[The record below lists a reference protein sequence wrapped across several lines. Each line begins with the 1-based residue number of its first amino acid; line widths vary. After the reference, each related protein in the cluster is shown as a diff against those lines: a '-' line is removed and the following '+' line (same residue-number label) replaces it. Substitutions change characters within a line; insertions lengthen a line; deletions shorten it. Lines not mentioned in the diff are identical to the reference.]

1 MALGASLIPGGNDT
15 LLLAAI
21 PSGTLSGLVAYL
33 VMSLTVL
40 VALQSAAWLGARAH
54 MKLAA

>member
-33 VMSLTVL
+33 VMSVTVL
-40 VALQSAAWLGARAH
+40 LTLQSAAWLGARAH
-54 MKLAA
+54 TKLAA